1 MTAAAAGQV
10 WAHVG
15 QSFSETEYDIVIIG
29 AGRMGAACALY
40 LRQLMPGSRLL
51 LTEQG
56 GLPNEDGA
64 TILAAGVWTVQD
76 IPDGDSAQLWKER
89 ANWTRAQLAAQTAS
103 IGNGIQFQS
112 RPLLSLHPK
121 AALQRVPTA
130 EALAAY
136 PGSLALL
143 DADLL
148 PFAEADLTAA
158 AYRPGALAAAQ
169 ASAAVR
175 AGADLMLNTQ
185 AHLVPGGV
193 RLDRLTV
200 TNTHQIVTHE
210 THTIRA
216 GFVVVAAGAEGPELL
231 EQGLGIHTTHA
242 RAYRQT
248 PRLNAPSDSGGSG
261 ADLSPVLRVDG
272 LTLRPQNGG
281 YTLYPR
287 IHHRDPHGYAPTGGR
302 LTGVPVGL
310 RRETL
315 EDLVGLMDALPVLGT
330 EALETGRSL
339 ADVPGAWL
347 ALPNGRTDAPPLHQ
361 RVLPD
366 VSLLLGG
373 PLADTFGLAVAFD
386 LAASLAGVEGRPW
399 EEGNHVAH
407 SLPPSL
413 PPQG

>member
-1 MTAAAAGQV
+1 MTAAGAGQV

-15 QSFSETEYDIVIIG
+15 QAFSETEYDVIVIG

-40 LRQLMPGSRLL
+40 LRQLLPASKLL
-51 LTEQG
+51 LVEQG

-64 TILAAGVWTVQD
+64 TILAAGVWTAQD
-76 IPDGDSAQLWKER
+76 IPEGSGLTPEAAPFWKAQ
-89 ANWTRAQLAAQTAS
+89 ADWTRAQLAAQD
-103 IGNGIQFQS
+103 GIQFQK
-112 RPLLSLHPK
+112 RPLLSLYTTEGPG
-121 AALQRVPTA
+121 RIPTA
-130 EALAAY
+130 EALAAH
-136 PGSLALL
+136 PDSLAVL
-143 DADLL
+143 DADQL
-148 PFAEADLTAA
+148 PFAEPDLTAA
-158 AYRPGALAAAQ
+158 TYRPGALAAAQ
-169 ASAAVR
+169 AGAAVR

-185 AHLVPGGV
+185 AHLIPGGV

-210 THTIRA
+210 SHTIRA
-216 GFVVVAAGAEGPELL
+216 RFVVVAAGAEGPELL

-248 PRLNAPSDSGGSG
+248 PRLNTPSDGGSG
-261 ADLSPVLRVDG
+261 SGRAADLSPVLRVPVRNGGG

-347 ALPNGRTDAPPLHQ
+347 ALPGGRTDAPPLYQ
-361 RVLPD
+361 RPLPD
-366 VSLLLGG
+366 VWLLLGG
-373 PLADTFGLAVAFD
+373 PLADTVGLAAAFD
-386 LAASLAGVEGRPW
+386 LAAACAGRSGRPW
-399 EEGNHVAH
+399 QKDWI
-407 SLPPSL
+407 L
-413 PPQG
+413 

>member
-1 MTAAAAGQV
+1 MTAAGQV

-15 QSFSETEYDIVIIG
+15 QSFSETEYDIVVIG

-40 LRQLMPGSRLL
+40 LRQLMPGSKLL
-51 LTEQG
+51 LVEQG

-76 IPDGDSAQLWKER
+76 IPEEESDQLWKAR
-89 ANWTRAQLAAQTAS
+89 ADWTRAQLAAQD
-103 IGNGIQFQS
+103 GIQFQM
-112 RPLLSLHPK
+112 RPLLSLYAQDLDTQEGPG
-121 AALQRVPTA
+121 RVATA

-143 DADLL
+143 DANIL
-148 PFAEADLTAA
+148 PFAEPDPTAA
-158 AYRPGALAAAQ
+158 TYRPGALAAAQ
-169 ASAAVR
+169 AGAAVR
-175 AGADLMLNTQ
+175 AGADLMLNTG
-185 AHLVPGGV
+185 AHPIPGGV

-248 PRLNAPSDSGGSG
+248 PRLNAPSEGGSGG
-261 ADLSPVLRVDG
+261 ADLSPVLRVNG

-287 IHHRDPHGYAPTGGR
+287 THHRDPHGYAPTGGR

-347 ALPNGRTDAPPLHQ
+347 ALPTGRTDAPPLHQ
-361 RVLPD
+361 QCSPGFA
-366 VSLLLGG
+366 LLLGG
-373 PLADTFGLAVAFD
+373 PLADTFGLAAAFD
-386 LAASLAGVEGRPW
+386 LAATLAGVEGRPW
-399 EEGNHVAH
+399 GE
-407 SLPPSL
+407 
-413 PPQG
+413 